1 MTIPIPIS
9 LAKIPGEKVFKKPI
23 FFLVN
28 SQEFSNNALSKKKSH
43 CDQSF
48 FPMAKS
54 LSVVKSFGIL
64 T

>member
-23 FFLVN
+23 FFVN
-28 SQEFSNNALSKKKSH
+28 SQEFSNNALSKKSY